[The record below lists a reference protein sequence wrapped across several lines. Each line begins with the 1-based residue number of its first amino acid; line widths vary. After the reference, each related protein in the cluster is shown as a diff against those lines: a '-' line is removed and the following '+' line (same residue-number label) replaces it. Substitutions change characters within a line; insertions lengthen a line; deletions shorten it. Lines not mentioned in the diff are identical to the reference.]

1 MPHRVNCGD
10 VRRIDQ
16 ESTIAQ
22 EATVSG
28 ESMNRICRIV
38 LNERQSAFVPESE
51 VERRRGRLAGSL
63 ITVTETTRP

>member
-1 MPHRVNCGD
+1 
-10 VRRIDQ
+10 
-16 ESTIAQ
+16 
-22 EATVSG
+22 
-28 ESMNRICRIV
+28 MNRICRIV